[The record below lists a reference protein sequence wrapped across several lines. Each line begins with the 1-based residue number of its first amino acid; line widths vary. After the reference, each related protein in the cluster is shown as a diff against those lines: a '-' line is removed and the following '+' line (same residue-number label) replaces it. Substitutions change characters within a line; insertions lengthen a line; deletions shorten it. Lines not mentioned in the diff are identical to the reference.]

1 MRTSGACEICGTAL
15 PGPSGS
21 GGRPA
26 RYCSG
31 ACRQR
36 AFRKRAAPTG
46 RDHSHPDHSHP
57 DHPRPDHS
65 HPDRSHPRHS
75 RPDSGTPVRPLL
87 GHEPVRALDSFIG
100 RRREL
105 SRLRALLKT
114 SRLLTL
120 TGPGGVGKT
129 RLALEFAHSLR
140 RTTRLVELDSVAS
153 GAELPQAVA
162 AALGVGE
169 HGGRSGAD
177 AIAHA
182 LADHRVV
189 LVLDNCEHLAEHCA
203 RFAAELLGRCPR
215 LRIVAT
221 SREVLRV
228 PGEVVFRVGELPVSP
243 ALPSRSEGP
252 SGQERTPDALRLF
265 LERAAERSPGFA
277 PTAAGA
283 AAIAEICRR
292 LDGMP
297 LAIELAARRIGA
309 LSPDEILTGL
319 DDQLSL
325 LTDGSRTGPGRHREL
340 SAAIDWSHRLLDPQE
355 QTLFRRLAVLAGGF
369 DAEAA
374 AALCAEESDGT
385 ARVLR
390 TLCALEAKSLVV
402 RMPGGESGAAGP
414 TPAQGGNP
422 PTPAQDGAAPA
433 QDGGRARFRQLSPI
447 RAYALAKLAESGE
460 LHDTWRRAVAWL
472 SALVEPAA
480 HETFPDQTR
489 GPQTRERE
497 NLAAAIAYAAAHGR
511 PPHPPLA
518 LALARI
524 HFQTDQP
531 SAARALLEGNPARDT
546 PYEAMGLALATRAAC
561 QQADPTA
568 ALRLAERAVAA
579 ERRRGD
585 PAGLAN
591 ALDARAAARLRG
603 GAFPAAIA
611 DFTECV
617 AIVSALGRP
626 ADEAWCSHHLAWALL
641 HEGRAAEAGA
651 LMDACLPVLTA
662 QHAWCRAAA
671 ALHTAGTVRLELDDP
686 ATAGELFTRALRV
699 VPRMSFH
706 ALYPLEGLA
715 IVAAEEGAMKR
726 SLRLFAAAAVARA
739 RLDSTPD
746 PVWRRRM
753 EEAAATAEAA
763 LLPAARS
770 GAKASGRRLS
780 WQQTLAYALG
790 DDAPAAVGLREN
802 PLTAAGGQIEA
813 LTGRESTIAELVAE
827 GLTNREIGTRLGV
840 SASTVA
846 THLDRV
852 RDKLGL
858 RSRTQIAL
866 WVARAR
872 HHPAPGHET
881 RAQPWRTAPDREPLW
896 GEVS

>member
-1 MRTSGACEICGTAL
+1 MRTSGACEICGTTL
-15 PGPSGS
+15 PGRSGS

-31 ACRQR
+31 VCRQR

-46 RDHSHPDHSHP
+46 RDHSHPDPSHP
-57 DHPRPDHS
+57 DPS
-65 HPDRSHPRHS
+65 HPDRSRPDPSHPDPSHPRHS
-75 RPDSGTPVRPLL
+75 RPDSGTPGGTPVRPLL
-87 GHEPVRALDSFIG
+87 GHEPARALDSFIG

-140 RTTRLVELDSVAS
+140 RTTRLVELDSVTS

-252 SGQERTPDALRLF
+252 SGQDRTPDALRLF

-374 AALCAEESDGT
+374 AALCAEEGDST

-402 RMPGGESGAAGP
+402 RMPGGESGGTAPAQGSTPPTPGTAAP
-414 TPAQGGNP
+414 TPAQGGTP
-422 PTPAQDGAAPA
+422 PAPA
-433 QDGGRARFRQLSPI
+433 QNNDRARFRQLSPI

-518 LALARI
+518 LALARV

-546 PYEAMGLALATRAAC
+546 PYEAMGLALAARAAC
-561 QQADPTA
+561 QQADPGA

-579 ERRRGD
+579 ER
-585 PAGLAN
+585 
-591 ALDARAAARLRG
+591 
-603 GAFPAAIA
+603 
-611 DFTECV
+611 
-617 AIVSALGRP
+617 
-626 ADEAWCSHHLAWALL
+626 
-641 HEGRAAEAGA
+641 
-651 LMDACLPVLTA
+651 
-662 QHAWCRAAA
+662 
-671 ALHTAGTVRLELDDP
+671 
-686 ATAGELFTRALRV
+686 
-699 VPRMSFH
+699 
-706 ALYPLEGLA
+706 
-715 IVAAEEGAMKR
+715 
-726 SLRLFAAAAVARA
+726 
-739 RLDSTPD
+739 
-746 PVWRRRM
+746 
-753 EEAAATAEAA
+753 
-763 LLPAARS
+763 
-770 GAKASGRRLS
+770 
-780 WQQTLAYALG
+780 
-790 DDAPAAVGLREN
+790 
-802 PLTAAGGQIEA
+802 
-813 LTGRESTIAELVAE
+813 
-827 GLTNREIGTRLGV
+827 
-840 SASTVA
+840 
-846 THLDRV
+846 
-852 RDKLGL
+852 
-858 RSRTQIAL
+858 
-866 WVARAR
+866 
-872 HHPAPGHET
+872 
-881 RAQPWRTAPDREPLW
+881 
-896 GEVS
+896 